1 MGNYTVVY
9 YDKAQI
15 TECMS
20 EFQKLVNDGK
30 YTDLIP
36 YPTWRKIKKC
46 DYLKIVR
53 ENYFVK
59 IFDDKITELLY
70 SDKTYNNGFA
80 RFWYD
85 KEKERDNMKADYMTA
100 ADKAYNT
107 AISTTNVDALESK
120 VAVATYAGDLT
131 AASTAEVAKL
141 ADTYYGTIST
151 SHPVAINGKSVSSNQ
166 IELNIP
172 SLNDYWNDFSTS
184 TSDLVNRLNE
194 LDAKIATKMDKAD
207 FENRKENEKMKGF
220 NFDFGPCGSTVRLS
234 MYGMAIQNIA
244 GEWVSYNPASK
255 EIVNVDVFNMPDG
268 GKYMY
273 KMPVAIKDVKEGD
286 IIIHNRV
293 PMFVTKVNGKTFEVT
308 DVRAGEAKTIIP
320 ATNMFGFNFLTKVV
334 SMLGS
339 FGPAPTAD
347 NPFGNMLPL
356 LMMSE
361 GKDIDPMMLMFMM
374 GGQGANMFSN
384 PMMMYFLMKDNKD
397 IDPMLMFMMMNNNG
411 IAPATEG

>member
-1 MGNYTVVY
+1 MGNYTVVH

-20 EFQKLVNDGK
+20 EFQMLVNDGK

-59 IFDDKITELLY
+59 IFDDKELLY

-85 KEKERDNMKADYMTA
+85 KEKERDNMIKADYMQA
-100 ADKAYNT
+100 ADRAYNT
-107 AISTTNVDALESK
+107 AVSTTNVEALESK
-120 VAVATYAGDLT
+120 VAVATYAGDL
-131 AASTAEVAKL
+131 AAVSAAEAKL

-151 SHPVAINGKSVSSNQ
+151 SYPIVANGKSVSSNT
-166 IELNIP
+166 IELNVP
-172 SLNDYWNDFSTS
+172 SLKICGEDFSS
-184 TSDLVNRLNE
+184 SISALKDRVNGLE
-194 LDAKIATKMDKAD
+194 AKIATKIDKAD

-244 GEWVSYNPASK
+244 GEWVSYNPATK
-255 EIVNVDVFNMPDG
+255 EIVNVDVFNMSDG

-293 PMFVTKVNGKTFEVT
+293 PMFVTAIGENGTFTVT
-308 DVRAGEAKTIIP
+308 DVRAGESKTIIP
-320 ATNMFGFNFLTKVV
+320 TRSPFGFNFITKVV

-361 GKDIDPMMLMFMM
+361 GKDIDPMMFMFMM

-397 IDPMLMFMMMNNNG
+397 IDPMLMFMMMNNNS
-411 IAPATEG
+411 IAPVTEG